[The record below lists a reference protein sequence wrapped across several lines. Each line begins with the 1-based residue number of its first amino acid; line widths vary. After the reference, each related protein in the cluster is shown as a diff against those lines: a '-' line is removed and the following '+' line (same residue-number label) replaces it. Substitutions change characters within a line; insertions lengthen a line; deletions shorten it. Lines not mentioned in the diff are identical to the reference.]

1 MSSSDELKVP
11 SQPGRTYDHAGN
23 DTPHNTP
30 NDREH
35 DYRDGE
41 RDGLADDLR
50 DDPRDDLKDD
60 PKDDVAHREPVED
73 VIVSDEPVRDGE
85 YARDGDELAAS
96 EAGTDRISPYDDDPH
111 DGTAIPGTGVAATP
125 AAPAATGRD
134 PYADQAPA
142 HAAPDDIVLFD
153 QDPTQVQARWR
164 DLQASFV
171 DDPGEAVRRADG
183 LVGEVV
189 ESLTSSLTSRTEA
202 LRGRW
207 KDAGEAETEQLRL
220 ALRDYRNVLERLLAL
235 SGSQD
240 HGAPHAQGI
249 SQDHGV
255 QHAQGI
261 SQDHGVQHAQGMR

>member
-96 EAGTDRISPYDDDPH
+96 EAGTDRISPYDDDPPT
-111 DGTAIPGTGVAATP
+111 TARPSPAPASRRPPRLPRRPAVTRTRTRRRRTRPPTTSSCSTRTPPRCRPAGATCRRRSWTTPVRRCGARTGWSARWWSRSP
-125 AAPAATGRD
+125 AA
-134 PYADQAPA
+134 
-142 HAAPDDIVLFD
+142 
-153 QDPTQVQARWR
+153 
-164 DLQASFV
+164 
-171 DDPGEAVRRADG
+171 
-183 LVGEVV
+183 
-189 ESLTSSLTSRTEA
+189 
-202 LRGRW
+202 
-207 KDAGEAETEQLRL
+207 
-220 ALRDYRNVLERLLAL
+220 
-235 SGSQD
+235 
-240 HGAPHAQGI
+240 
-249 SQDHGV
+249 
-255 QHAQGI
+255 
-261 SQDHGVQHAQGMR
+261 